1 MYGEY
6 IAVAKGHGKKGFMHS
21 DGHILSILPKL
32 ADLGLDAIN
41 SQLFCMGLDA
51 LKPLKG
57 RITFWGEIDRQHM
70 LPDGSPEEIAQ
81 AVDAVYDALWQD
93 GGCIAQCEFGIG
105 AKPDNVRRVFER
117 WEELRPGK

>member
-32 ADLGLDAIN
+32 ADLGLDTIN

-57 RITFWGEIDRQHM
+57 RITFWGEISRQH
-70 LPDGSPEEIAQ
+70 IA
-81 AVDAVYDALWQD
+81 
-93 GGCIAQCEFGIG
+93 
-105 AKPDNVRRVFER
+105 PR
-117 WEELRPGK
+117 

>member
-32 ADLGLDAIN
+32 ADLGLDAIK

-57 RITFWGEIDRQHM
+57 RITFWGEIIRQH
-70 LPDGSPEEIAQ
+70 IA
-81 AVDAVYDALWQD
+81 
-93 GGCIAQCEFGIG
+93 
-105 AKPDNVRRVFER
+105 PR
-117 WEELRPGK
+117 

>member
-1 MYGEY
+1 M
-6 IAVAKGHGKKGFMHS
+6 FMHS

-32 ADLGLDAIN
+32 ADMGLDAIN
-41 SQLFCMGLDA
+41 SQIFCMGLEA

-70 LPDGSPEEIAQ
+70 LPDGSPEDIDG
-81 AVDAVYDALWQD
+81 AVDAVYAALWQD

-105 AKPDNVRRVFER
+105 ARPDNVRRVFER
-117 WEELRPGK
+117 WTELRPGK

>member
-32 ADLGLDAIN
+32 ADLGLDA
-41 SQLFCMGLDA
+41 

-57 RITFWGEIDRQHM
+57 RITFWGEISRQH
-70 LPDGSPEEIAQ
+70 IA
-81 AVDAVYDALWQD
+81 
-93 GGCIAQCEFGIG
+93 
-105 AKPDNVRRVFER
+105 PR
-117 WEELRPGK
+117 

>member
-41 SQLFCMGLDA
+41 SQLFCM
-51 LKPLKG
+51 
-57 RITFWGEIDRQHM
+57 
-70 LPDGSPEEIAQ
+70 
-81 AVDAVYDALWQD
+81 
-93 GGCIAQCEFGIG
+93 
-105 AKPDNVRRVFER
+105 
-117 WEELRPGK
+117 